1 MPPAK
6 LVEFANGGGRV
17 VVEIEDQLAGPLP
30 ASAGSVAGKATESFE
45 EAVAGIRPIAE
56 AVLAQVRELGPAE
69 ATVEFGIKFTAKAG
83 VVLAAASTEGHC
95 KISLKWT
102 KPGA

>member
-1 MPPAK
+1 MAPSK
-6 LVEFANGGGRV
+6 LIEFTNNGGRV
-17 VVEIEDQLAGPLP
+17 VVEVEDQLAGPLP
-30 ASAGSVAGKATESFE
+30 ASPGTVTGKATESFE
-45 EAVAGIRPIAE
+45 EAVAGIRPIAD
-56 AVLAQVRELGPAE
+56 AVLAQLRELGPAE

-102 KPGA
+102 KPAA